1 MDDERGEPDLRP
13 TAPAEPPTIAA
24 PPPPPAAQPPPPPPP
39 PPPPSPVVGW
49 AIPADAGR
57 PTIDVASVVGRSFDT
72 FGREWSLF
80 LVLAAPAALGALL
93 QVLIAGPGTAA
104 ASGTAAWPTVGEIVT
119 YLATSLLSAGL
130 SLVSAIAIAVA
141 ADALW
146 QGRPIGVAGAFRGGL
161 SAFPRYLA
169 VVIVMGLMV
178 GGVALIVAVVGVIVF
193 AALGPI
199 ALVVA
204 VLAGLV
210 GALALAY
217 LYARLA
223 LLAPVVVLERNGVIG
238 SIVRSWDISR
248 HHVIVLFLLTITISL
263 CAALPLWG
271 GSLFAGFVTNP
282 LIAGI
287 ALAIATLVFE
297 PLPAIAMV
305 LAWGDRVGGRH
316 GDSEVMARGRGRRV
330 AAVLVFGLG
339 AILLVAGIG
348 VATQAT
354 ATSLSLR

>member
-1 MDDERGEPDLRP
+1 MDDERAEPDLRP
-13 TAPAEPPTIAA
+13 TAPADH
-24 PPPPPAAQPPPPPPP
+24 PPPP

-57 PTIDVASVVGRSFDT
+57 PTIDVASVIGRSFDT

-80 LVLAAPAALGALL
+80 LVLAAPSGLGALL
-93 QVLIAGPGTAA
+93 QVLIAGPGNAA
-104 ASGTAAWPTVGEIVT
+104 ATGIAARPTVGQILT
-119 YLATSLLSAGL
+119 YLAASLLSAGL
-130 SLVSAIAIAVA
+130 ALVSAVAIAVA

-161 SAFPRYLA
+161 SALPRYLA
-169 VVIVMGLMV
+169 VVIAMGLMV
-178 GGVALIVAVVGVIVF
+178 GGVVLVVAVVGVIVF

-210 GALALAY
+210 GTLALGY
-217 LYARLA
+217 LSARLA

-248 HHVIVLFLLTITISL
+248 HHVIALFLLTITISL

-271 GSLFAGFVTNP
+271 GALFAGFVTNP

-287 ALAIATLVFE
+287 AVGIAALVFE

-316 GDSEVMARGRGRRV
+316 ADSEVMARGRGRNV
-330 AAVLVFGLG
+330 AALLVFGLG

-348 VATQAT
+348 VATQAA
-354 ATSLSLR
+354 ATTLSPR